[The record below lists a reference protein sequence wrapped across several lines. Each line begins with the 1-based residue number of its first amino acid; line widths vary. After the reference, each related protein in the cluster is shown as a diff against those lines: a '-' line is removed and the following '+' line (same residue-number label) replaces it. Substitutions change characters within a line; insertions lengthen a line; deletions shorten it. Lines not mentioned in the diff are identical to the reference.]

1 MDDKELLSAAIAA
14 SGKSMRAFRADVLDG
29 YPKNVRNV
37 QRWLEGAH
45 PLPIAVRER
54 CVAYLTEQLASIEAA
69 AASAPRTTLS
79 LAEAELE
86 SGISA
91 STLRV
96 QLNKGR
102 LAGEKRGGAWFIDA
116 DELERYLASRS
127 PRGRRSTKELNAR
140 TP

>member
-14 SGKSMRAFRADVLDG
+14 SGKSARAFRSDILDG
-29 YPKNVRNV
+29 YPKNFRNV
-37 QRWLEGAH
+37 QRWLEGDH

-54 CVAYLTEQLASIEAA
+54 CVEYLTEQLASVDVPNATRSI
-69 AASAPRTTLS
+69 LS
-79 LAEAELE
+79 LAEAEAK
-86 SGISA
+86 SGITA

-96 QLNKGR
+96 QLHNGR
-102 LAGEKRGGAWFIDA
+102 LTGEKRGGAWFIDA
-116 DELERYLASRS
+116 AELERYLASRS